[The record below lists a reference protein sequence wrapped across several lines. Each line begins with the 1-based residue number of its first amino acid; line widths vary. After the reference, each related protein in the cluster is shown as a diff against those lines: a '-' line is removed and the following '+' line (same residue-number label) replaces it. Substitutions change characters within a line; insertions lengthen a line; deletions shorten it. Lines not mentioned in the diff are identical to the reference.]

1 MTRATVPEVTAPL
14 PPPPPAARTAA
25 KPRRPRPVRWSV
37 AVVTVAVLVWAV
49 QGTELSPRAL
59 AEGSTGAR
67 TLLRGLASP
76 DLSGEFLRVC
86 LDAVVQTAQIS
97 IAGLL
102 LAATVGV
109 PLALL
114 LARNVDAPAVVRAAV
129 RLLAAGL
136 RGVPDL
142 LWALLFVA
150 MIGPGP
156 AAGVL
161 AIAIHGA
168 GMLAKLG
175 AEQLEAVKPA
185 PIEALRLTGANRTSV
200 AVLGVVPEA
209 RANLASLLLYQWECN
224 VRTSTV
230 LGFVGAG
237 GIGQELA
244 VSLRLFR
251 HDELSTL
258 VMAVLALILVV
269 DLLSRLIRRRLGA
282 AA

>member
-1 MTRATVPEVTAPL
+1 MTVPKVAAPL
-14 PPPPPAARTAA
+14 PPPTFRPAPA
-25 KPRRPRPVRWSV
+25 PRRSRPVRWTV
-37 AVVTVAVLVWAV
+37 AVATIAVLVWAV
-49 QGTELSPRAL
+49 QGTGLSPQAL
-59 AEGSTGAR
+59 AEGGAGAR
-67 TLLRGLASP
+67 PLLRGLASP
-76 DLSGEFLRVC
+76 DLSIEFLVIC
-86 LDAVVQTAQIS
+86 LEAVVQTAQIS
-97 IAGLL
+97 ITGLL
-102 LAATVGV
+102 IAAVVGM

-114 LARNVDAPAVVRAAV
+114 LARNVEAPAVVRAAV
-129 RLLAAGL
+129 RVSAAGL

-161 AIAIHGA
+161 AVSVHGA

-185 PIEALRLTGANRTSV
+185 PVEALRLAGANRTSV
-200 AVLGVVPEA
+200 ALLAVVPEA
-209 RANLASLLLYQWECN
+209 RASLASLLLYQWECN

-244 VSLRLFR
+244 ISLRLFR
-251 HDELSTL
+251 YDELSTL
-258 VMAVLALILVV
+258 VLAVLGLILLV
-269 DLLSRLIRRRLGA
+269 DLLSRLVRRHLGA

>member
-1 MTRATVPEVTAPL
+1 VPEVAAPV
-14 PPPPPAARTAA
+14 PPPPSLPPARV
-25 KPRRPRPVRWSV
+25 PRRSRPARWTV
-37 AVVTVAVLVWAV
+37 AIATVAVLVWAV
-49 QGTELSPRAL
+49 QGTELSPQAL
-59 AEGSTGAR
+59 AQGGAGAR
-67 TLLRGLASP
+67 SLLRGLASP
-76 DLSGEFLRVC
+76 DLTVEFLGIC
-86 LDAVVQTAQIS
+86 LGAAAQTAQIS

-102 LAATVGV
+102 LAAVVGM
-109 PLALL
+109 PLAVL
-114 LARNVDAPAVVRAAV
+114 LARNVEAPAVVRAVV
-129 RLLAAGL
+129 RVGAAGL

-161 AIAIHGA
+161 ALSIHGA

-185 PIEALRLTGANRTSV
+185 PVEALRLSGANRTSV
-200 AVLGVVPEA
+200 AVLAVVPEA

-224 VRTSTV
+224 VRSSAV

-251 HDELSTL
+251 YDELSTL
-258 VMAVLALILVV
+258 VLAVLVLILLV
-269 DLLSRLIRRRLGA
+269 DLLSRLVRRRLGA

>member
-1 MTRATVPEVTAPL
+1 VQWTVGLA
-14 PPPPPAARTAA
+14 
-25 KPRRPRPVRWSV
+25 
-37 AVVTVAVLVWAV
+37 TVAVLVWAV

-67 TLLRGLASP
+67 ALLRGLASP
-76 DLSGEFLRVC
+76 DLSAEFLRVC
-86 LDAVVQTAQIS
+86 LDAVLQTAQIS

-102 LAATVGV
+102 LAATVGM

-114 LARNVDAPAVVRAAV
+114 LARNVDAPAVVRGAV

-161 AIAIHGA
+161 AVAIHGA

-251 HDELSTL
+251 YDELSTL
-258 VMAVLALILVV
+258 VLAVLALILVV

>member
-1 MTRATVPEVTAPL
+1 MTRSTVPEVAAPL
-14 PPPPPAARTAA
+14 PPPRPAAPA
-25 KPRRPRPVRWSV
+25 PRRSRHRRPAQWTV
-37 AVVTVAVLVWAV
+37 ALATVAVLVWAV
-49 QGTELSPRAL
+49 EGTELNPRAL
-59 AEGSTGAR
+59 AEGGAGAR
-67 TLLRGLASP
+67 GLLRGLASP
-76 DLSGEFLRVC
+76 DLSAEYLGIC
-86 LDAVVQTAQIS
+86 LGALVQTAQIS

-102 LAATVGV
+102 LASLVGM

-114 LARNVDAPAVVRAAV
+114 LARNVDAPGMVRAGV
-129 RLLAAGL
+129 RVSAAAL

-150 MIGPGP
+150 MLGPGP

-161 AIAIHGA
+161 AISLHGA

-200 AVLGVVPEA
+200 AMLAVVPEA

-244 VSLRLFR
+244 LSLQLFR
-251 HDELSTL
+251 YDELSTL

-269 DLLSRLIRRRLGA
+269 DLLSRLTRRHLGA

>member
-1 MTRATVPEVTAPL
+1 MTSTPPQVAAPNR
-14 PPPPPAARTAA
+14 PPGPRSPRKLA
-25 KPRRPRPVRWSV
+25 PRRSRPVRWGATAGAV
-37 AVVTVAVLVWAV
+37 AVVVWAV
-49 QGTELSPRAL
+49 QGTELRPQDL
-59 AEGSTGAR
+59 LEGGAGASA
-67 TLLRGLASP
+67 LLRGLLSP
-76 DLSGEFLRVC
+76 NLSGEFL
-86 LDAVVQTAQIS
+86 DVVWRGVQQTAQIS

-102 LAATVGV
+102 LAATVGM

-114 LARNVDAPAVVRAAV
+114 LARNVAAPAAVRAAV
-129 RLLAAGL
+129 RVSTAFL

-150 MIGPGP
+150 MLGPGP
-156 AAGVL
+156 AAGTL
-161 AIAIHGA
+161 ALAVHGA

-185 PIEALRLTGANRTSV
+185 PVEGVRLTGASRTAV
-200 AVLGVVPEA
+200 AVLAVVPEA
-209 RANLASLLLYQWECN
+209 RANLASVLLYQWECN
-224 VRTSTV
+224 VRTSAV

-251 HDELSTL
+251 YEDLSTL
-258 VMAVLALILVV
+258 VLAVLVLILGV
-269 DLLSRLIRRRLGA
+269 DLLSRVVRRRLGA